1 MHDDAPNVDATTQP
15 TPVDVNAVILT
26 GYLVAIPEV
35 RQTSDNGDATVVRL
49 AIPRSGAI
57 DYIDVRF
64 QVGSGPAEAARQ
76 LSKGQ
81 RVMVTGQLREERWK
95 TKKGTSRCKHAIAGS
110 TLDILPF
117 PPALD
122 DPPHPLSAN

>member
-1 MHDDAPNVDATTQP
+1 VHDDAPNVDATQP

-26 GYLVAIPEV
+26 GYLVAEPEV
-35 RQTSDNGDATVVRL
+35 RPTRDNGDVTVVRL

-57 DYIDVRF
+57 DYIDVLF
-64 QVGSGPAEAARQ
+64 PVGSGRAEAARQ

-81 RVMVTGQLREERWK
+81 RVLVTGQLREQRWK

-110 TLDILPF
+110 TLDTLPF
-117 PPALD
+117 PAALD
-122 DPPHPLSAN
+122 DPPHPPPTN